1 MKKNTTALFLCI
13 LAISTVFALAIAAA
27 TIGGEGAM
35 HDTGIEVKSASR
47 DIAVTGV
54 SVSPTTPIVDSA
66 CTITVT
72 VKNEGRVWAANV
84 DVSAS
89 VDGVKETTK
98 TIDRLAP
105 DAEATKAF
113 THTFTDA
120 GFYTIT
126 GSAEPIRGET
136 EVTDNSL
143 SKMIMTE
150 EAVTEARVANESI
163 TTEKVANESITTE
176 KIVNK
181 TIDDKD
187 LGDDAIPKIGKANG
201 TEVVGLNNT
210 WTEIDNGSIT
220 TERKT
225 MFIITYTANCT
236 NTTIDN
242 AVLINVA
249 IDGESAD
256 PGAVSIAD
264 SWTVNLARTTTFLN
278 TSVSAGTHSV
288 NVSAKTRVADGTYT
302 NLTDRVFTVI
312 AIPTE

>member
-143 SKMIMTE
+143 SKMIMTQQ
-150 EAVTEARVANESI
+150 AVTEARVANESI
-163 TTEKVANESITTE
+163 TTEKIADE
-176 KIVNK
+176 
-181 TIDDKD
+181 TIDDED
-187 LGDDAIPKIGKANG
+187 LGDGAIPKIGKAN
-201 TEVVGLNNT
+201 TTDVTALNNT

-220 TERKT
+220 TERT
-225 MFIITYTANCT
+225 AMFIITYTANCT
-236 NTTIDN
+236 NTTTDN
-242 AVLINVA
+242 AVLIRVA
-249 IDGESAD
+249 IDGVPAA